1 MLEKERQFYADKL
14 VEWLSRFPGKFVVVK
29 GQELLGVF
37 DTVEEALAE
46 GARRFALEPFLVRRV
61 QPTQDEV
68 NIPALSLGILIAN
81 TPPSV

>member
-1 MLEKERQFYADKL
+1 MLEKERQFYADRL
-14 VEWLSRFPGKFVVVK
+14 AEWLSRFPGKFVVVK